1 VTWDQ
6 VSLANAS
13 QLGDYTMV
21 VPKVNDRIF
30 QFTNKY
36 SGGNIIII
44 ALVYLYEF
52 VYSFSLQGF
61 VRDVLRYYNLSLA

>member
-1 VTWDQ
+1 
-6 VSLANAS
+6 
-13 QLGDYTMV
+13 MV

-36 SGGNIIII
+36 GGGNIIII